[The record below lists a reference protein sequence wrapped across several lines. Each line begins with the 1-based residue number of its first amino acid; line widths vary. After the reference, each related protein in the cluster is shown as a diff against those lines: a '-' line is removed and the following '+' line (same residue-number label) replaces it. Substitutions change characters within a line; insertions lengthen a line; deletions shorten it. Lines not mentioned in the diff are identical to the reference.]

1 MVLGASFC
9 VSGALVGRTFAVAV
23 DAVLVVLVLEHLA
36 DEDLQPVLHL
46 LLALLLHLGAAVRVV
61 RRHPDAREVFAR
73 ALTTA
78 EMTSTL
84 FPLRVN
90 RRRTDKRP

>member
-1 MVLGASFC
+1 M
-9 VSGALVGRTFAVAV
+9 GRTLAVAV

-46 LLALLLHLGAAVRVV
+46 LLALLLHLGAAVAVV

-73 ALTTA
+73 ALTTT

-84 FPLRVN
+84 FPLR
-90 RRRTDKRP
+90 RTEDRQTKGLENDKGMK

>member
-1 MVLGASFC
+1 M
-9 VSGALVGRTFAVAV
+9 GRTLAVAV

-46 LLALLLHLGAAVRVV
+46 LLALLLHLGAAVAVV
-61 RRHPDAREVFAR
+61 RRHPDAEEGAREVFAR
-73 ALTTA
+73 ALTSA

-84 FPLRVN
+84 FPLR
-90 RRRTDKRP
+90 RREERQTKGLENDKGMK

>member
-1 MVLGASFC
+1 MVIGASLC
-9 VSGALVGRTFAVAV
+9 VFGALVGRTFAVAV

-61 RRHPDAREVFAR
+61 RRHPDAEVFAR
-73 ALTTA
+73 ALTTK

-84 FPLRVN
+84 FPLRMN